1 MNKYN
6 KLLIMECKEI
16 NGKKIYIVEK
26 HNEILEAWEIYKNQ
40 GYNVITLDSHKDTEL
55 CFRMYLGKNNH
66 LTRELLIDDY
76 SIRNK
81 NIEDIIEKLRNDEH
95 IDFATRSKMIS
106 KVFVIAYVCGDKK
119 YNDNIFHK
127 EDPGAI
133 ANVYNNEPIIQY
145 NNRHFLE
152 SINDSNNCPK
162 ESDETYI
169 RKNALSNEVLNDA
182 ISSFKAIDSNC
193 LDKYILDIDLDYIC
207 TIYAFDKDLTVFKD
221 LIKNAAA
228 ITIAKESD
236 CVKNVNNDFKD
247 ELDKRLEN
255 KKYFAE
261 KLTSEKVL
269 ASLLEATKQV
279 N

>member
-1 MNKYN
+1 
-6 KLLIMECKEI
+6 MECKEI

-55 CFRMYLGKNNH
+55 CFRTHLGKNHH
-66 LTRELLIDDY
+66 LRVQIIDDY
-76 SIRNK
+76 DIRNK
-81 NIEDIIEKLRNDEH
+81 NIEDIIEKLKNDEH

-106 KVFVIAYVCGDKK
+106 KVFVIAYVCGGKK
-119 YNDNIFHK
+119 ENSNIFHK

-152 SINDSNNCPK
+152 SIYDYDNNKYPK
-162 ESDETYI
+162 ESEEAYI

-236 CVKNVNNDFKD
+236 FVKRVNKDFKV
-247 ELDKRLEN
+247 ELDESYEE

-261 KLTSEKVL
+261 KLTAEKVL
-269 ASLLEATKQV
+269 ASLLEVIKQI

>member
-1 MNKYN
+1 
-6 KLLIMECKEI
+6 MECIVI
-16 NGKKIYIVEK
+16 NGKQIYIVEK

-55 CFRMYLGKNNH
+55 CFRTHLGKNHH
-66 LTRELLIDDY
+66 LRELLIDDY

-81 NIEDIIEKLRNDEH
+81 KIAVIIDELRNDEH

-119 YNDNIFHK
+119 ENSNIFHK

-152 SINDSNNCPK
+152 YINDSNNCPK

-236 CVKNVNNDFKD
+236 FVKRVNKDFKV
-247 ELDKRLEN
+247 ELDESYEE
-255 KKYFAE
+255 KKYFDE
-261 KLTSEKVL
+261 KLTAEKVL
-269 ASLLEATKQV
+269 NRLLEVIKQV
-279 N
+279 NG

>member
-1 MNKYN
+1 MKS
-6 KLLIMECKEI
+6 EVI

-26 HNEILEAWEIYKNQ
+26 HNEILEAWKIYKKQ
-40 GYNVITLDSHKDTEL
+40 GYNVITLDSHKDTEK

-66 LTRELLIDDY
+66 LTREQLIDNY
-76 SIRNK
+76 
-81 NIEDIIEKLRNDEH
+81 NIGILKISDIIEKLRNDEH
-95 IDFATRSKMIS
+95 IDFATRSEMIS
-106 KVFVIAYVCGDKK
+106 KVFTIAYVCGGKK
-119 YNDNIFHK
+119 DNSNIFHK
-127 EDPGAI
+127 EYPGAE
-133 ANVYNNEPIIQY
+133 ANVYNNEPIVQY
-145 NNRHFLE
+145 NYRHLLE
-152 SINDSNNCPK
+152 SIYDYENNNCPK
-162 ESDETYI
+162 ECEETYI

-193 LDKYILDIDLDYIC
+193 LDKCILDIDLDYIC

-236 CVKNVNNDFKD
+236 CVKSVNSDFID
-247 ELDKRLEN
+247 ELDKRIED

-261 KLTSEKVL
+261 KLTAEKVL
-269 ASLLEATKQV
+269 ASLLEVIKQI